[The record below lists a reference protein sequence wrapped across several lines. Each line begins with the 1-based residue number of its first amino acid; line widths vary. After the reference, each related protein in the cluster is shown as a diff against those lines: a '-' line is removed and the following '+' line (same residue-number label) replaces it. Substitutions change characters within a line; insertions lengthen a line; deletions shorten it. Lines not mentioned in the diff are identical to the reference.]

1 MKKILVLLVWFL
13 SITIPSNNIYA
24 FSTWEIA
31 LAQDK
36 WIKELSTE
44 IHTLKESEK
53 IIKEESKVLQDK
65 DMLLSFF
72 RDDLTR
78 VELRRIEKIIS
89 SFKFHRNYLE
99 NEFKEKAKNLEDVT
113 ETKEDIIYQRKSLY
127 KDLAPYIK
135 QDQIKN
141 YLDYVK
147 SDAESIQNKNNISVQ
162 IIANKEILNNKLSLI
177 EWRIKEN
184 KETLNKQLED
194 AVIKKIDYKINQLK
208 TNKKFAELDK
218 NLKAKVIDKTIVKV
232 KIRILNIEN
241 KSDLTDLESQ
251 KLDLYKLLKSS
262 LEKYKDSLLKEAAQL
277 EKTSTWTIQ
286 IENKKETP

>member
-1 MKKILVLLVWFL
+1 
-13 SITIPSNNIYA
+13 
-24 FSTWEIA
+24 
-31 LAQDK
+31 
-36 WIKELSTE
+36 
-44 IHTLKESEK
+44 
-53 IIKEESKVLQDK
+53 
-65 DMLLSFF
+65 MLLSFF

-177 EWRIKEN
+177 E
-184 KETLNKQLED
+184 
-194 AVIKKIDYKINQLK
+194 
-208 TNKKFAELDK
+208 
-218 NLKAKVIDKTIVKV
+218 
-232 KIRILNIEN
+232 
-241 KSDLTDLESQ
+241 
-251 KLDLYKLLKSS
+251 
-262 LEKYKDSLLKEAAQL
+262 
-277 EKTSTWTIQ
+277 
-286 IENKKETP
+286 

>member
-24 FSTWEIA
+24 FSSWEIA

-277 EKTSTWTIQ
+277 EKTSTWTIN
-286 IENKKETP
+286 IK

>member
-44 IHTLKESEK
+44 IHILKESEK

-241 KSDLTDLESQ
+241 KPDLTDLESQ

-277 EKTSTWTIQ
+277 GKTSTWTIQ
-286 IENKKETP
+286 TENKKETP

>member
-44 IHTLKESEK
+44 IHILKESEK

-194 AVIKKIDYKINQLK
+194 AVIKKIDYKINQFK

-241 KSDLTDLESQ
+241 KPDLTDLESQ

-277 EKTSTWTIQ
+277 GKTSTWTIQ
-286 IENKKETP
+286 TENKKETP

>member
-24 FSTWEIA
+24 FSSWEIA